1 MKLYCFLK
9 LVLFAAIVV
18 IFLFFYLKIA
28 NFVDSFISFEKNEIK
43 NLITEIDSFLKV
55 VDKSIDKK
63 NEELTTT
70 FKNVNELVE
79 KAKKSVLIT
88 SQKSYFLY

>member
-28 NFVDSFISFEKNEIK
+28 NFVDSFISLEKNEIK

-79 KAKKSVLIT
+79 KAKKSVFIT

>member
-43 NLITEIDSFLKV
+43 NLIKEIDSFLKV

-79 KAKKSVLIT
+79 KAKNSVLIT

>member
-43 NLITEIDSFLKV
+43 NLIKEIDSFLKV

-70 FKNVNELVE
+70 FKNVNDLVE